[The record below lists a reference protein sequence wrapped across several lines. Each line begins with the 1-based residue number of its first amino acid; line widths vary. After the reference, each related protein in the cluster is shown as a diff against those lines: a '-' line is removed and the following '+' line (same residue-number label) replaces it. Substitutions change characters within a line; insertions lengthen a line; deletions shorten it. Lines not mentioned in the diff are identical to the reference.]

1 MKQFKITTTR
11 AILLA
16 TGLIC
21 LGLTGPVFA
30 QQESASL
37 SELIRQA
44 RSAGIEQSALD
55 ELQSRAD
62 RRGISQQQLMEIIEP
77 ALSMAEQN
85 LPADH
90 AIQKALEGLS
100 KGVPAPRIASVIT
113 RIQSSTE
120 QAGQV
125 VDPWMSRADL
135 QALGNS
141 GEASAPREE
150 FRNAMIK
157 ASSKAILQDIPAE
170 AIRQILTEIGDRS
183 VIGRTTAANIVA
195 AIGILPDLPA
205 NGQPQVARSL
215 VVRALQGGF
224 SSGEIQNLPTALNM
238 AQMRSQLPAA
248 SILEGVANQMHEGIP
263 AAQILQN
270 LYNGNIGGGP
280 PGTVPKGPDNNPG
293 QGRGQGSGQG

>member
-1 MKQFKITTTR
+1 MTTTG

-16 TGLIC
+16 TGLLW
-21 LGLTGPVFA
+21 LGLTGPLLA

-44 RSAGIEQSALD
+44 RSNGLEQSALD
-55 ELQSRAD
+55 ELQSRAQ
-62 RRGISQQQLMEIIEP
+62 RRGISEEQLMEIIEP
-77 ALSMAEQN
+77 AVRMAEQK

-100 KGVPAPRIASVIT
+100 KGVPAPRIASVIN
-113 RIQSSTE
+113 RIRSSTE

-125 VDPWMSRADL
+125 VDPWLGRAEL
-135 QALGNS
+135 QALDNG
-141 GEASAPREE
+141 GEATAPRQE

-157 ASSKAILQDIPAE
+157 ASAKAILQEIPAE
-170 AIRQILTEIGDRS
+170 AIRQILGEIGEES
-183 VIGRTTAANIVA
+183 VLGRTTAANIVA

-224 SSGEIQNLPTALNM
+224 SSGEIQKLPTALNM

-248 SILEGVANQMHEGIP
+248 SILEGVASQLQGGIP

-280 PGTVPKGPDNNPG
+280 PGSVPKGPDNNPG